1 MLWHERMEKVIE
13 EQLVEWDD
21 KKAAINFQKHGVSF
35 ETAALVFADENR
47 IERRDKKHSQDEERW
62 QVIGM
67 VEDVLFVIYTERGE
81 AVRLITARAATPNE
95 RREYYDCAT
104 SYL

>member
-35 ETAALVFADENR
+35 ETAALVFAD
-47 IERRDKKHSQDEERW
+47 
-62 QVIGM
+62 
-67 VEDVLFVIYTERGE
+67 
-81 AVRLITARAATPNE
+81 
-95 RREYYDCAT
+95 
-104 SYL
+104 